1 MILIIRPRAKQ
12 DILLAAQYIAD
23 FNPAAAK
30 QWRQSIHGT
39 CRALSDMPGMGHHVS
54 VLPDDIRMFS
64 KGSYL
69 IFFVV
74 DEDKVEIIRV
84 LHAAR
89 DWTKLI
95 T

>member
-1 MILIIRPRAKQ
+1 MILVIRPRAKQ

-23 FNPAAAK
+23 FNPSAAR
-30 QWRQSIHGT
+30 QWRYTMHAA
-39 CRALSDMPGMGHHVS
+39 CRALSTMPGMGHPVVNLS
-54 VLPDDIRMFS
+54 NKIRMFS
-64 KGSYL
+64 KGNYL
-69 IFFVV
+69 IFFVA
-74 DEDKVEIIRV
+74 DEDKVEIVRV